1 LEIYKV
7 INNLKNKEKPKLN
20 ITIKDFLYKQII
32 ISIGSNNIEKVMAW
46 SNIHITNINRLLKNI
61 KSKVVIN
68 FIKLDNKNI
77 IIITNKVVA
86 TLDLNVVKKY
96 IKNLNNVNS
105 SNVMSFR
112 LPQSKSYLKTL
123 DILYLVEDTTLLITH

>member
-20 ITIKDFLYKQII
+20 ITIKDFLCKQII